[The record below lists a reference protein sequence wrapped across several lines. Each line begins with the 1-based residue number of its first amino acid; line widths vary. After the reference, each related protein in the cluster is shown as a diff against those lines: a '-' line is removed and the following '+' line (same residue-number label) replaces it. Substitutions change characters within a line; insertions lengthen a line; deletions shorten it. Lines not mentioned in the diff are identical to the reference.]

1 MGELLYFK
9 NCEER
14 KKAEELLKK
23 CWPEVS
29 FVVMRLDM
37 QNILEEERIHFGK
50 WDIEFDKKRMIYN
63 GTEIVITDM
72 QWEILQGKEL
82 IEKEQILII
91 GSDLKLSDGSGMELL
106 EYLREKTYKIPFLF
120 FTCYDKKY
128 YEKEALEK
136 GAKICMNKLQ
146 FDLVKETL
154 LEYAYKESNGEG
166 ATFHKILLVKKNSEI
181 TSIIQTE
188 LLKKGIYMIMVETIW
203 EAENKLLECQDI
215 ELILCD
221 LFLQDGIA
229 MDFFY
234 SMKKLAGIYQNT
246 KEPIFRELPFFIS
259 LIIKIY
265 L

>member
-1 MGELLYFK
+1 MLIK
-9 NCEER
+9 
-14 KKAEELLKK
+14 
-23 CWPEVS
+23 
-29 FVVMRLDM
+29 
-37 QNILEEERIHFGK
+37 
-50 WDIEFDKKRMIYN
+50 DK
-63 GTEIVITDM
+63 
-72 QWEILQGKEL
+72 GKEL

>member
-1 MGELLYFK
+1 MKKILLIEDDSNYIWHIK
-9 NCEER
+9 NFLQR
-14 KKAEELLKK
+14 KGYHVLVAFT
-23 CWPEVS
+23 VS
-29 FVVMRLDM
+29 
-37 QNILEEERIHFGK
+37 
-50 WDIEFDKKRMIYN
+50 
-63 GTEIVITDM
+63 
-72 QWEILQGKEL
+72 QGKEL

-91 GSDLKLSDGSGMELL
+91 GSDLKLSDESGMELL

-229 MDFFY
+229 MEFFH

-246 KEPIFRELPFFIS
+246 KEPIFRELPFFIFTDNKDLS
-259 LIIKIY
+259 LEYQYRHEGVSDYITSPVNIPELIRRICY
-265 L
+265 FVEE

>member
-1 MGELLYFK
+1 MKKILLIEDDSNYIWHIK
-9 NCEER
+9 NFLQR
-14 KKAEELLKK
+14 KGYHVLVAFT
-23 CWPEVS
+23 VS
-29 FVVMRLDM
+29 
-37 QNILEEERIHFGK
+37 
-50 WDIEFDKKRMIYN
+50 
-63 GTEIVITDM
+63 
-72 QWEILQGKEL
+72 QGKEL

-203 EAENKLLECQDI
+203 EAEDKLLECQDI

-221 LFLQDGIA
+221 LFL
-229 MDFFY
+229 
-234 SMKKLAGIYQNT
+234 
-246 KEPIFRELPFFIS
+246 
-259 LIIKIY
+259 
-265 L
+265 

>member
-1 MGELLYFK
+1 MLLFLMEIRNEK
-9 NCEER
+9 I
-14 KKAEELLKK
+14 LLIEDDSNYIWHIKTFY
-23 CWPEVS
+23 S
-29 FVVMRLDM
+29 
-37 QNILEEERIHFGK
+37 ERISC
-50 WDIEFDKKRMIYN
+50 ISCIYSITRKRA
-63 GTEIVITDM
+63 
-72 QWEILQGKEL
+72 

-203 EAENKLLECQDI
+203 EAEDKLLECQDI

-229 MDFFY
+229 MDFFSFY
-234 SMKKLAGIYQNT
+234 EKACWN
-246 KEPIFRELPFFIS
+246 IS
-259 LIIKIY
+259 KHEGANIQRVAVFYIH
-265 L
+265 

>member
-1 MGELLYFK
+1 MKKILLIEDDSNYIWHIK
-9 NCEER
+9 NFLQR
-14 KKAEELLKK
+14 KGYHVLVAFT
-23 CWPEVS
+23 VS
-29 FVVMRLDM
+29 
-37 QNILEEERIHFGK
+37 
-50 WDIEFDKKRMIYN
+50 
-63 GTEIVITDM
+63 
-72 QWEILQGKEL
+72 QGKEL

-203 EAENKLLECQDI
+203 EAEDKLLEYQDI

-229 MDFFY
+229 MDFFH

-246 KEPIFRELPFFIS
+246 KEPIFRELPFFIFTDNKDLS
-259 LIIKIY
+259 LEY
-265 L
+265 QYRHEGVSDNQSC

>member
-1 MGELLYFK
+1 MKKILLIEDDSNYIWHIK
-9 NCEER
+9 NFLQR
-14 KKAEELLKK
+14 KGYHVLVAFT
-23 CWPEVS
+23 VS
-29 FVVMRLDM
+29 
-37 QNILEEERIHFGK
+37 
-50 WDIEFDKKRMIYN
+50 
-63 GTEIVITDM
+63 
-72 QWEILQGKEL
+72 QGKEL

-188 LLKKGIYMIMVETIW
+188 LLKKRDIYDYGRNYM
-203 EAENKLLECQDI
+203 
-215 ELILCD
+215 
-221 LFLQDGIA
+221 G
-229 MDFFY
+229 
-234 SMKKLAGIYQNT
+234 SRG
-246 KEPIFRELPFFIS
+246 
-259 LIIKIY
+259 
-265 L
+265 